1 MRADEVSGAAEQAT
15 ASECRLSGLG
25 VSPGIAIGPAY
36 IAEGGDLPVRE
47 SHLQESEIELERG
60 RFAEA
65 VAVSLRQLRKL
76 KTKAAGLPE
85 SAAEEVGY
93 LLDAHLAMLSNS
105 RLVRGVDHR
114 ITRARINA
122 ERAVQLEIDE
132 IAESF
137 ASMRDAYLAARIE
150 DIRGSGHPVESNG
163 AQTSFPCLGPDPR
176 NPSGPAVIRAHRK
189 GRTYDRNRPGAFEL
203 PCPCETGAVHIWI
216 PDDLVARIARSGGL
230 SNGKSRTAPAEGC
243 LTTRDS
249 SSRGADQP
257 DYVAPQHTSSDS
269 PLQGSGRTI
278 AGTPAQVRDH
288 IATQSEAAG
297 AAYFVCDFAFGS
309 IVHHEAMQSVEL
321 LRTRVMPPFAD
332 T

>member
-1 MRADEVSGAAEQAT
+1 MRVDEVSGAAERAA

-25 VSPGIAIGPAY
+25 ESPGIAIGPAY

-47 SHLQESEIELERG
+47 SHLPESEIELERG

-65 VAVSLRQLRKL
+65 GAVSLRQLRKL
-76 KTKAAGLPE
+76 KAKAAGLPE

-150 DIRGSGHPVESNG
+150 DIRLVG
-163 AQTSFPCLGPDPR
+163 TRLIR
-176 NPSGPAVIRAHRK
+176 NLIKKPYAAYSAMTEGAVILA
-189 GRTYDRNRPGAFEL
+189 DEL
-203 PCPCETGAVHIWI
+203 TPA
-216 PDDLVARIARSGGL
+216 D
-230 SNGKSRTAPAEGC
+230 TALMDPQCVFQACGTPRGIKAQAPVPPT
-243 LTTRDS
+243 LTWS
-249 SSRGADQP
+249 P
-257 DYVAPQHTSSDS
+257 NLKVIS
-269 PLQGSGRTI
+269 PLST
-278 AGTPAQVRDH
+278 
-288 IATQSEAAG
+288 
-297 AAYFVCDFAFGS
+297 
-309 IVHHEAMQSVEL
+309 
-321 LRTRVMPPFAD
+321 
-332 T
+332 